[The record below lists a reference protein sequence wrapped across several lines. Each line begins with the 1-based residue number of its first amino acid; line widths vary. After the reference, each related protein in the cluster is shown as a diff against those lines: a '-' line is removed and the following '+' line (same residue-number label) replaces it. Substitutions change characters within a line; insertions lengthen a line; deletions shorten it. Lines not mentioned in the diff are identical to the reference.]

1 MIVTNHQIQNVLKI
15 YTSQL
20 SKGHKAVSES
30 RAIRKP
36 LADVVDISSDGK
48 RQALIERLTKTIVGR
63 IIRKDPWLLNNDQVS
78 EQVESDVEND
88 AAVRRGQDLDLA
100 YNVIEGDATKTL
112 NTLSMEDP
120 TDLIKRLEVQARETL
135 EKNLE

>member
-20 SKGHKAVSES
+20 SKGQKTVSES
-30 RAIRKP
+30 GAIRKP
-36 LADVVDISSDGK
+36 FTDAVDISTDGK
-48 RQALIERLTKTIVGR
+48 RRALIERLTKTIVGR
-63 IIRKDPWLLNNDQVS
+63 IIRKDPWLLNNEPVS
-78 EQVESDVEND
+78 EGVESDAEND
-88 AAVRRGQDLDLA
+88 AAVRRGQELELA

-120 TDLIKRLEVQARETL
+120 TNLIKRLEVQARETV